1 MPSVATANDRFHRS
15 FSSAFWLSLT
25 GATLVHAGIFLLG
38 PRFPLDPPEVAVGP
52 TRVVPGLRPE
62 VPDPPP
68 PLQRPLEPVFAEPGV
83 DAPDLPFP
91 PTVPGAGE
99 FRLAPPAPEGRG
111 GDSAFTPYEI
121 RPRLTNP
128 GAARAALERHYPA
141 GLRGAGIGGTVGVRF
156 HIDET
161 GRVLATRLDR
171 SSGYDSLD
179 RAALEVA
186 RVMEF
191 TPAYNRDAPVPVW
204 VSLDITFEVQ

>member
-38 PRFPLDPPEVAVGP
+38 PRFPL
-52 TRVVPGLRPE
+52 
-62 VPDPPP
+62 
-68 PLQRPLEPVFAEPGV
+68 

-156 HIDET
+156 HIDEA